1 MDNRTQVNSLIH
13 TGNATEINNVVV
25 NNNATEINQEM
36 VQAVSLPVGTLLCG
50 KYEVVSK
57 LYTTTGEADLYIC
70 NYNEQAYVAKVYRRE
85 VAIKPEVI
93 DVLKRIDSP
102 YIAKVFETGE
112 VNGTIFE
119 IISYYKNGSLQG
131 KQFSF
136 DELKSRIIPSVNEG
150 LKALHKEGMIHKDLK
165 PSNIML
171 CDNGMDVSIIDFG
184 ISSVRNEGNTVLLTK
199 TGMTPE
205 YSAPET
211 FRNLFL
217 EESDYYSFGITLF
230 ELFCGYT
237 PYANMNQD
245 EIAQYVS
252 VQKIP
257 IPREMPR
264 ELADLINALTY
275 YDITNRRNKNNP
287 NRRWTYEEVSN
298 WCSSKKQIIPGEG
311 TGNSNVPIMPPY
323 TFKNQSYTDILSLVK
338 ALAENWNDGKKELF
352 RGILSGF
359 FKGFNPQI
367 AGYCMDAEDEA
378 KKISGKDDI
387 IFWKLLYKLA
397 PNIKTFYWKGVFFES
412 LPALGRDMLEKLWSG
427 NKSGYE
433 YYDSILSEKLLSNY
447 VELYAP
453 DNTDLKNAVDSIETM
468 KKVSDKDNREKVY
481 YMMAYMLSGQ
491 KIFNFDG
498 NQFRT
503 IGELTT
509 YMKGLLDNSYE
520 TFQAFCHKL
529 VDFDD
534 NLDVQ
539 LECWLITLG
548 KRNELEQWRNSL
560 TR

>member
-1 MDNRTQVNSLIH
+1 MDNKTQVNQISFL
-13 TGNATEINNVVV
+13 GSSTEINNLG
-25 NNNATEINQEM
+25 NNNITDINQE
-36 VQAVSLPVGTLLCG
+36 AIESTSLPVGIILCG
-50 KYEVVSK
+50 KYEVINK
-57 LYTTTGEADLYIC
+57 LDITTGEADLYVC
-70 NYNEQAYVAKVYRRE
+70 NFNEQSYIAKVYRRK

-93 DVLKRIDSP
+93 DVLKKVNSP
-102 YIAKVFETGE
+102 YVAKVFETGKINGYTFE
-112 VNGTIFE
+112 VIP
-119 IISYYKNGSLQG
+119 YYKKGSLQG

-136 DELKSRIIPSVNEG
+136 DELKNRIIPSVNKG
-150 LKALHKEGMIHKDLK
+150 LNALHREGMIHKDLK
-165 PSNIML
+165 PSNIMI

-217 EESDYYSFGITLF
+217 EESDYYSFGVTLF

-257 IPREMPR
+257 IPVDMPR

-275 YDITNRRNKNNP
+275 YDITNRKNKKNP

-298 WCSSKKQIIPGEG
+298 WYNGKKQIIPGEG
-311 TGNSNVPIMPPY
+311 MGKPNALSMLPY
-323 TFKNQSYTDILSLVK
+323 TFKDKTYTDMPLLVK
-338 ALAENWNDGKKELF
+338 ALGENWNDGKKQLF

-359 FKGFNPQI
+359 FKAFNPQI
-367 AGYCMDAEDEA
+367 ASYCMDAEDEA

-387 IFWKLLYKLA
+387 IFWKLLYKLDPEMKA
-397 PNIKTFYWKGVFFES
+397 FYWKDGYFES
-412 LPALGRDMLEKLWSG
+412 LPALGRDMLEKLWNG

-433 YYDSILSEKLLSNY
+433 YYDSILNEKLLSKY
-447 VELYAP
+447 VELCAP
-453 DNTDLKNAVDSIETM
+453 SNTDLKNAADSIETM
-468 KKVSDKDNREKVY
+468 KKVGEKGNRERIY

-498 NQFRT
+498 NQFRAV
-503 IGELTT
+503 GELTT
-509 YMKGLLDNSYE
+509 YMKELLDNSYE
-520 TFQAFCHKL
+520 TFQNFCHKL
-529 VDFDD
+529 IDFED

-539 LECWLITLG
+539 LECWLIALG
-548 KRNELEQWRNSL
+548 KRKELEQWRNSL
-560 TR
+560 TM